1 MDNNNMNMKIDKLA
15 EELYGE
21 FGFCTCTEEQQNTI
35 IKYVLDEVTVKLMEE
50 KYGKSDII

>member
-1 MDNNNMNMKIDKLA
+1 MNMKIDKLA

-21 FGFCTCTEEQQNTI
+21 FGFSTCTEEQQNKI

>member
-1 MDNNNMNMKIDKLA
+1 MKMKIDKLA

-21 FGFCTCTEEQQNTI
+21 FGFSTCTEEQQNKI